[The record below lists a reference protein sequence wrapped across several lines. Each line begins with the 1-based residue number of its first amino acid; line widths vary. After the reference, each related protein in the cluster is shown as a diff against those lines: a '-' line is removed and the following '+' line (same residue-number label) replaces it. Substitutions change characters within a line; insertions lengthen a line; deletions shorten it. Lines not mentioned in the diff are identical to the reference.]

1 MKTSDEDPFDKKLT
15 AIPIKVR
22 RAMMIRAENAG
33 NKECQHIKCGQQ
45 HEDRFGLVIAEVGD
59 ISVSSMIMIY
69 NTDVYQ
75 IGKANCAAKYH
86 CQRSRLIS
94 FLSFFLFLG

>member
-1 MKTSDEDPFDKKLT
+1 MKTSDADLFDEELT
-15 AIPIKVR
+15 AIPINVR

-45 HEDRFGLVIAEVGD
+45 HEARFGLVIAEVGD
-59 ISVSSMIMIY
+59 ISVSWMMMIY

-75 IGKANCAAKYH
+75 IEKANCAAKYH
-86 CQRSRLIS
+86 CEGSRLIS